1 LPGGCGN
8 DLFQR
13 ITPLSIYIKLYTLV
27 SMSRWQEASPHL
39 NVIVGIAPTSDIC
52 LLAVEGV
59 NYVIFNAGVCLTLW
73 RPVAGGWDGW
83 SNAGNWIS
91 LFSAALLGLRLVISA
106 NALKNIDPV
115 RMSIWQMAISLPCY
129 AVAGWTFETIQ
140 WHALGAPAILG
151 LMYQGVI
158 VAAVGFVVSFW
169 LMQNFK
175 PSIMMS
181 FNFVSPVVGVLLA
194 GWLLDES
201 VAPTIWMGV
210 ALVVSGLIL
219 ISWNRS
225 SAARAG

>member
-1 LPGGCGN
+1 
-8 DLFQR
+8 
-13 ITPLSIYIKLYTLV
+13 
-27 SMSRWQEASPHL
+27 
-39 NVIVGIAPTSDIC
+39 
-52 LLAVEGV
+52 
-59 NYVIFNAGVCLTLW
+59 
-73 RPVAGGWDGW
+73 
-83 SNAGNWIS
+83 
-91 LFSAALLGLRLVISA
+91 
-106 NALKNIDPV
+106 
-115 RMSIWQMAISLPCY
+115 MSIWQMAISLPCY

-194 GWLLDES
+194 GWLLNES